1 MNSCILM
8 AEIVQEPQL
17 RYTSESQTQIAEMLV
32 QFPGSRPEDPPSTLK
47 VVGWGNLAQEIHEHY
62 HQGDR
67 IIIEGRL
74 SMNTVERKP
83 EGFKEKRAELTAQKI
98 YSLGG
103 GNVESFAPT
112 NVSVNATTTPPIAPS
127 TTPNNVVPLG
137 SRNRGTNTVT
147 TTANRPSNTQNWE
160 SNSSS
165 HQSPTHTP
173 IEPINSDEDEGPDYD
188 PIPF

>member
-1 MNSCILM
+1 M
-8 AEIVQEPQL
+8 AEIVQDPQL

-67 IIIEGRL
+67 VIIEGRL

-98 YSLGG
+98 YILGEG
-103 GNVESFAPT
+103 KIESFAQNISPA
-112 NVSVNATTTPPIAPS
+112 NATVPTTAPS

-137 SRNRGTNTVT
+137 SRNRGTSAVST
-147 TTANRPSNTQNWE
+147 TTNQPSGTQNWD
-160 SNSSS
+160 SNPST
-165 HQSPTHTP
+165 HQSSTHP
-173 IEPINSDEDEGPDYD
+173 PMEPIASDEGEGPDYD